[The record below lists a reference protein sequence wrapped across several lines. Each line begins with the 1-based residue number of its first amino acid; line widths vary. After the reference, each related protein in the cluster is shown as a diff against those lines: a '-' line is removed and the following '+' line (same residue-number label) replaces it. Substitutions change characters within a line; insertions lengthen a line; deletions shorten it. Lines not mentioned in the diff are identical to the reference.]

1 MSAETTSGEDRA
13 ARSDVITDWR
23 YTPTNS
29 PHARQRT
36 QEGVYYLERE
46 RVSQATQVAEGA
58 EGGALQT
65 EVRELFTA
73 GETGVCR
80 KDARDLLWENKGPKV
95 NFHRY
100 ILSPRASLELETVEE
115 LQRWTRETME
125 EYGRHLGLHLHYVA
139 AVHGNVWHPHAHVMI
154 AGGATDRATGK
165 TKGVRIGKAD
175 HAALKRIGR
184 TVAAR
189 ITAPT
194 IAARDA
200 ARQRDMAALVERSR
214 SRQQTTDASS
224 VSTKEQ
230 PRESLIGRLFGR
242 DR

>member
-1 MSAETTSGEDRA
+1 MAETTSGEDRA
-13 ARSDVITDWR
+13 AKSDVITDWR

-46 RVSQATQVAEGA
+46 RVAHVGA
-58 EGGALQT
+58 QT
-65 EVRELFTA
+65 EVRDLFTA
-73 GETGVCR
+73 SETGITR

-100 ILSPRASLELETVEE
+100 ILSPRASLELDTVEE

-125 EYGRHLGLHLHYVA
+125 EYGRHLGLNLHYVA
-139 AVHGNVWHPHAHVMI
+139 AVHGNVWHPHIHCMI
-154 AGGATDRATGK
+154 AGGATVTATGK

-175 HAALKRIGR
+175 HADLKGISRS
-184 TVAAR
+184 VAAR
-189 ITAPT
+189 ITAPKV
-194 IAARDA
+194 AAREA

-214 SRQQTTDASS
+214 SRQQTPDTTS

>member
-1 MSAETTSGEDRA
+1 MTEDDDRA
-13 ARSDVITDWR
+13 ARSAVVTDWR
-23 YTPTNS
+23 YSPTDS
-29 PHARQRT
+29 AHARQRT

-46 RVSQATQVAEGA
+46 RVAHV
-58 EGGALQT
+58 GGRV
-65 EVRELFTA
+65 EVRDLFTA
-73 GETGVCR
+73 SETGLAR
-80 KDARDLLWENKGPKV
+80 KEARDLLWENKGPLV

-100 ILSPRASLELETVEE
+100 ILSPRTTLELDTVEE
-115 LQRWTRETME
+115 LQRWTRDTMDA
-125 EYGRHLGLHLHYVA
+125 YGQRLGLRLEYVA
-139 AVHGNVWHPHAHVMI
+139 AVHGNVWHPHVHVMI
-154 AGGATDRATGK
+154 AGSAIAPATGK
-165 TKGVRIGKAD
+165 RKGVRIKRTDNVALRAIAR
-175 HAALKRIGR
+175 AA
-184 TVAAR
+184 AAT
-189 ITAPT
+189 ITAPK